1 VHFLTKVF
9 VFIATILSIGLS
21 ALVIAYATNV
31 DRVAQDYTN
40 ELSRRQAA
48 EAVAATAS
56 AQFTNEKQRLNEQLQ
71 SVQNQMSSM
80 QGELSD
86 LQGERTQLQ
95 VDRDRAVADR
105 ALTDAKI
112 GELSE
117 LARTQAQ
124 LLDNYRTEVNTLRKN
139 ELTYRQRSL
148 EMEDRLSDLQSQR
161 DVLDQNYRALQEEL
175 AAIKSDARQ
184 VAAGVTSGTGG
195 GDRPW
200 TYAGP
205 IITGRIESVQMDG
218 GAKKTLAKLSV
229 GTNDRVQKNMLM
241 KVIRDNNFVA
251 NVVVTQTDLSFSVG
265 VVDTLGQPVEVRAGD
280 VVVSRLQ

>member
-1 VHFLTKVF
+1 MHFLTKVF
-9 VFIATILSIGLS
+9 VLIATVLSIALS
-21 ALVIAYATNV
+21 ALAIAYATNV
-31 DRVAQDYTN
+31 DRVRQDYTN
-40 ELSRRQAA
+40 ELARSQAA
-48 EAVAATAS
+48 QTALS
-56 AQFTNEKQRLNEQLQ
+56 TSKSQFDTEKTRLNSQLQ
-71 SVQNQMSSM
+71 SIQNQMSSM
-80 QGELSD
+80 QGEVTS
-86 LQGERTQLQ
+86 LQAERTQLQ
-95 VDRDRAVADR
+95 VERDRAIADR

-139 ELTYRQRSL
+139 ELTYRQRTL

-175 AAIKSDARQ
+175 AAIKRDATQ
-184 VAAGVTSGTGG
+184 VAAGATSGASA

-205 IITGRIESVQMDG
+205 IIYGRVESVQLDT

-229 GTNDRVQKNMLM
+229 GSNDRVQKNMLM